1 MSPAKTRPRPPRAAR
16 GDRPGRPGTGP
27 AAVHLAP
34 EEPRRTGGQVRP
46 PRLCAPLDDFSP
58 GDGPVELGQV
68 PLHRLSD
75 PVG

>member
-1 MSPAKTRPRPPRAAR
+1 M
-16 GDRPGRPGTGP
+16 
-27 AAVHLAP
+27 HLAP

-68 PLHRLSD
+68 PVHRLSN